1 MLPTQR
7 LNPPRDLARRAFT
20 LVELLVVIAVMGML
34 LAIAVPAI
42 SRARENG
49 RDANCRSN
57 LRQLGIGL
65 MQYADSHNTLCSGA
79 FDWKY
84 DGCVTETGWVADLVH
99 FGTPVGKMLCPS
111 NPSQL
116 NEQYFQLLGFDPN
129 ANTCAD
135 SLGPLNRYV
144 DGQRV
149 DSICRLL
156 SGKLPDERVPLLEQ
170 LLEDGYN
177 TNYVATWYL
186 TRSDVKLD
194 IEGNLTGGG
203 DCPTSLMNRDS
214 TMGPFNKNR
223 IGSPVLQSETIP
235 LLGCAN
241 VANASTGYLQ
251 ADVGL
256 YPVSTRLTESTTNG
270 PVDPSTMRV
279 PLMPGGAGTATWGPY
294 WNKTLQDYRD
304 FGPVHGGRRGG
315 CNMLFLDGGVRQ
327 FVDLNGDG
335 FLNNG
340 FNPSPTNGF
349 ETGEIEL
356 PAAQVYSGY
365 STNPARI
372 PRR

>member
-1 MLPTQR
+1 MSRVSKIIT
-7 LNPPRDLARRAFT
+7 PRAPNRRAFT
-20 LVELLVVIAVMGML
+20 LVELLVVISVMGML

-49 RDANCRSN
+49 RDAVCRSN

-79 FDWKY
+79 FDWKH
-84 DGCVTETGWVADLVH
+84 DGCVTETGWVADLVSS
-99 FGTPVGKMLCPS
+99 GIPVGKLLCPS
-111 NPSQL
+111 NPQQL
-116 NEQYFQLLGFDPN
+116 NEQYFQLLGFEPN
-129 ANTCAD
+129 GNTCAD
-135 SLGPLNRYV
+135 SLGPTNRYV
-144 DGQRV
+144 DGKRV
-149 DSICRLL
+149 DNICRLL
-156 SGKLPDERVPLLEQ
+156 SGQSPDDRVPLLEQ
-170 LLEDGYN
+170 LLEDGFN

-186 TRSDVKLD
+186 TRSDVRLD

-203 DCPTSLMNRDS
+203 DCPTSLMNRAS

-223 IGSPVLQSETIP
+223 IGISALKSETIP

-241 VANASTGYLQ
+241 VANASNGFLQ
-251 ADVGL
+251 SGVGI
-256 YPVSTRLTESTTNG
+256 YSVGTQLTESTTNG

-279 PLMPGGAGTATWGPY
+279 PIMPGGAGMATWVPY

-315 CNMLFLDGGVRQ
+315 CNILFLDGGVRQ

-340 FNPSPTNGF
+340 FTPSPTNGF
-349 ETGEIEL
+349 DSGEIEL

-365 STNPARI
+365 STNPALI